1 MLTFKG
7 GQSLSLELRVRTD
20 LGLKTNRHESDKFMN
35 HQESVGTNRTY
46 LDGQQVVRVMNVR
59 DLGSNLLIV

>member
-1 MLTFKG
+1 
-7 GQSLSLELRVRTD
+7 LELRVRTD